1 MASPLK
7 VGVII
12 SGGGSNLQ
20 ALIDAAAAPDL
31 PAEIGLVIS
40 NNAGAYGLERARKAG
55 IATKVIDHRTYPD
68 RESFDRDLTVA
79 LEKAGVELVCLAGF
93 LRVLTDEF
101 VNHWRDRMINIHPSL
116 LPKYKGLHTHKRA
129 IEAGEEYHGCT
140 VHYVRPDLD
149 TGPLL
154 LQARVPVLE
163 GDTPEILAG
172 RVLEKEHL
180 IYPEALRKIALGE
193 ITVEGE
199 TPMVNGHPG
208 PVLID

>member
-1 MASPLK
+1 MSGPLK

-31 PAEIGLVIS
+31 PAEITLVIS
-40 NNAGAYGLERARKAG
+40 NNEDAYGLERARKAG
-55 IATKVIDHRTYPD
+55 IATQVIDHRTYPD
-68 RESFDRDLTVA
+68 RDTFDRDLTRA
-79 LEKAGVELVCLAGF
+79 LEESGCQLVCLAGF

-101 VNHWRDRMINIHPSL
+101 VTHWRDRMINIHPSL

-129 IEAGEEYHGCT
+129 IEAGEDYHGCT

-154 LQARVPVLE
+154 LQARVPVMA
-163 GDTPEILAG
+163 GDTPEALAA
-172 RVLEKEHL
+172 RVLEKEHV
-180 IYPEALRKIALGE
+180 IYPEALRKIAKGE

-199 TPMVNGHPG
+199 TPIVDGKPG
-208 PVLID
+208 PVLIG

>member
-1 MASPLK
+1 MSGTLK

-20 ALIDAAAAPDL
+20 ALIDAAAATDL
-31 PAEIGLVIS
+31 PAEITLVIS
-40 NNAGAYGLERARKAG
+40 NNAEAFGLDRARKAG

-68 RESFDRDLTVA
+68 RDTFDRDLTKA
-79 LEKAGVELVCLAGF
+79 LEEAGCELVCLAGF

-129 IEAGEEYHGCT
+129 IEAGEDYHGCT

-154 LQARVPVLE
+154 LQARVPVLD
-163 GDTPEILAG
+163 GDTPEQLAG
-172 RVLEKEHL
+172 RVLEQEHV
-180 IYPEALRKIALGE
+180 IYPEALRKIARGE
-193 ITVEGE
+193 ITVDGE
-199 TPMVNGHPG
+199 TPMVNGVPG